1 MRRTERILAIRGVA
15 KSQER
20 ELAGVLG
27 RIRDELQTEEA
38 KLRHLRGY
46 LADYRGAGPV
56 ARNVTR
62 PALLR
67 ERRGFLCRLD
77 AAIRQQEQCVAA
89 LRSRAE
95 ELAAR
100 WRESRTHVNA
110 LEKATDR
117 LRAEDARRDA
127 RTEQA
132 TTDETGLNM
141 TLFSRR

>member
-1 MRRTERILAIRGVA
+1 MLAIRGVA

-20 ELAGVLG
+20 ELAGALG
-27 RIRDELQTEEA
+27 RIRAELQAEEA

-77 AAIRQQEQCVAA
+77 TAVRHQEQRVTA

-95 ELAAR
+95 ELAVK
-100 WRESRTHVNA
+100 WRESRTQVNA

-132 TTDETGLNM
+132 ATDETSLNM
-141 TLFSRR
+141 SLSSRR